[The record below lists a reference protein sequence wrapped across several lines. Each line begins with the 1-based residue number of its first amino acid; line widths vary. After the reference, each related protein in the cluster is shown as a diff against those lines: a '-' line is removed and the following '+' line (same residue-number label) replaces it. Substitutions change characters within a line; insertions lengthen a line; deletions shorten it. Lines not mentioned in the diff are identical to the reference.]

1 MHRPGVSEMIY
12 VCLFYHS
19 RTLPFHLFMGELAE
33 FQETML
39 ATTLFSCKEGE
50 IRVESEMPLWASVA
64 SPNENIFSLRFS
76 DFFLQFSPKLPQ
88 LLANLIL
95 F

>member
-19 RTLPFHLFMGELAE
+19 RTLPFHLSMGELAE

-50 IRVESEMPLWASVA
+50 ISVESEMLLWASVA
-64 SPNENIFSLRFS
+64 SLNQHIFNLRPS
-76 DFFLQFSPKLPQ
+76 DFFLQFLPKLPQ
-88 LLANLIL
+88 PLANLIL